1 MEVSIG
7 RNEIKIPSCFFH
19 PVLLKRKIETIFSG
33 IFTLQFPE
41 FEVADHDVKRVEE
54 GAKESWYS
62 IPETAF
68 DKITPEES
76 GSRSEQK
83 ITQVIDGIDLHSLL
97 QHETCLKA
105 RVKIEFLQELADVH
119 VGVMQHV
126 FFEHPGFSLNLE
138 FFVDMLVGELSLA
151 PAEHSEL
158 NIRVL
163 ASMLQPFPEVM
174 VFSLQSERRILS
186 F

>member
-1 MEVSIG
+1 M
-7 RNEIKIPSCFFH
+7 R
-19 PVLLKRKIETIFSG
+19 RKIETIFSG

-41 FEVADHDVKRVEE
+41 FEIADHDVKRVEE
-54 GAKESWYS
+54 GTKESWYS

-68 DKITPEES
+68 DKITPEEA

-105 RVKIEFLQELADVH
+105 RVEIEFLQELADVH

-126 FFEHPGFSLNLE
+126 FFEHPGFSFNLE

-163 ASMLQPFPEVM
+163 APMLQPFPEVM
-174 VFSLQSERRILS
+174 VFSLQSERTILG

>member
-1 MEVSIG
+1 M
-7 RNEIKIPSCFFH
+7 
-19 PVLLKRKIETIFSG
+19 KRKIETIFSG

-41 FEVADHDVKRVEE
+41 FEIADHDVKRVEE

-83 ITQVIDGIDLHSLL
+83 ITQVIDGIDLDSLL

-105 RVKIEFLQELADVH
+105 GVKIEFLQKLADVH
-119 VGVMQHV
+119 EGVYCMSSLSIPV
-126 FFEHPGFSLNLE
+126 FPSIWSFSWKCW
-138 FFVDMLVGELSLA
+138 LA
-151 PAEHSEL
+151 NFPL
-158 NIRVL
+158 P
-163 ASMLQPFPEVM
+163 LQN
-174 VFSLQSERRILS
+174 ILS
-186 F
+186 